1 MIDNRLEEDRQS
13 LDYYCKCLANL
24 NVSNNISRGKAKH
37 KPTLLLSVIELIT
50 QGDILENKILISD
63 RLIDTFNK
71 YWNVFVKSDAGF
83 VMGLHYPFFHLRAEG
98 FWHLQ
103 FKDLLDRAR
112 IKTIG
117 KLREKVEYAYL
128 DNELF
133 DLLQDPSSRQVL
145 IDSLVTN
152 WFADSQTELS
162 ELSDINQNFN
172 RAEWPELE
180 NFDSETK
187 FTWRK
192 SIVRNSFFRKSVVF
206 AYDYRCAFCK
216 LRITR
221 DPNQNIVDGAH
232 IKPFADFSDSK
243 IDNGLSLCKN
253 HHWAF
258 DLGWFG
264 IDDNYRILVA
274 QDLEDDSPYTRSM
287 KDFDSPRERLRQ
299 RESIALP
306 SNEKYFPRLEA
317 LKWHREHKFKA

>member
-13 LDYYCKCLANL
+13 LDYYCKCFANL
-24 NVSNNISRGKAKH
+24 KVSKNINRGKAKH
-37 KPTLLLSVIELIT
+37 KPILLLSVLELMA
-50 QGDILENKILISD
+50 QGDIIENKILIAD

-71 YWNVFVKSDAGF
+71 YWNIFIKSDAGF
-83 VMGLHYPFFHLRAEG
+83 VMGLYYPFFHLRAEG

-103 FKDLLDRAR
+103 SKDLPDGVR

-133 DLLQDPSSRQVL
+133 NLIQDSLSRQVL
-145 IDSLVTN
+145 IDSLVTT
-152 WFADSQTELS
+152 WFADGQTELS
-162 ELSDINQNFN
+162 KLLLVNENFDLVGQS
-172 RAEWPELE
+172 ELE
-180 NFDSETK
+180 NFDREIK

-192 SIVRNSFFRKSVVF
+192 SPVRNSVFRKSVVF
-206 AYDYRCAFCK
+206 AYDYKCAFCK

-243 IDNGLSLCKN
+243 IDNGLFLCKN

-264 IDDNYRILVA
+264 IDDNYQILVA